1 MAEDVKPT
9 RKNLMAIEDRI
20 ELSERGHDTLEQKRD
35 GLIMEFMDILDQ
47 AQDVRANLN
56 QDYER
61 AQNKINMARAMEGD
75 VAVRGAASAL
85 KEYPEITTQ
94 SKNIMGVVVPQIESS
109 RVKKSLDQRGYGLLG
124 SSARI
129 DEAAD
134 AYEELLE
141 SIILAAEV
149 ETAMKKMLE
158 EIETT
163 KRRVNALEF
172 KLLPELYENQEYIE
186 QKLEEQEREEIFRL
200 KKIKAKK
207 EEEEKEEAP
216 EEEAEEERP
225 KSPVALMG
233 SSPYSLEDDLQRVAD
248 YAPEGGGDVV
258 RPLSGRPPAASPRNE
273 PGAGD
278 CRSDCTRPRHRRATV
293 RRGRSRARFPT
304 PTARG
309 PAGAAR
315 RTARLARDAP
325 RGVTATGA
333 SRARGRRPAAGT
345 GPPRRQLRRG
355 GPRRP
360 RSPPSATRRC
370 CERTGRPF
378 HPRSRDGS
386 NVARFGGVRGGSHR
400 QRVLRAEE
408 EALRRRWSTGGC
420 RRCHRTRRRAV
431 RLSRSRW

>member
-47 AQDVRANLN
+47 AQDVRSELSD
-56 QDYER
+56 DYQN
-61 AQNKINMARAMEGD
+61 AQHKINMARAMEGD
-75 VAVRGAASAL
+75 VAVRGAAAAL
-85 KEYPEITTQ
+85 KEHPEITTQ

-141 SIILAAEV
+141 TIILAAEV

-172 KLLPELYENQEYIE
+172 KLLPDLYENKEYIE

-207 EEEEKEEAP
+207 EEEEKKAR
-216 EEEAEEERP
+216 EAEAAAAESDEVERV
-225 KSPVALMG
+225 SA
-233 SSPYSLEDDLQRVAD
+233 DD
-248 YAPEGGGDVV
+248 
-258 RPLSGRPPAASPRNE
+258 
-273 PGAGD
+273 
-278 CRSDCTRPRHRRATV
+278 
-293 RRGRSRARFPT
+293 
-304 PTARG
+304 
-309 PAGAAR
+309 
-315 RTARLARDAP
+315 
-325 RGVTATGA
+325 
-333 SRARGRRPAAGT
+333 
-345 GPPRRQLRRG
+345 
-355 GPRRP
+355 
-360 RSPPSATRRC
+360 
-370 CERTGRPF
+370 
-378 HPRSRDGS
+378 
-386 NVARFGGVRGGSHR
+386 
-400 QRVLRAEE
+400 
-408 EALRRRWSTGGC
+408 
-420 RRCHRTRRRAV
+420 
-431 RLSRSRW
+431 